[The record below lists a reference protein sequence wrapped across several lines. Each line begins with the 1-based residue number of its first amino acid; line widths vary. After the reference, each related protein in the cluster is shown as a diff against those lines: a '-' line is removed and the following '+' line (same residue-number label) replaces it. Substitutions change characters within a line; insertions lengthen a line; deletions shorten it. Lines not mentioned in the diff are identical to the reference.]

1 MDLTRLDS
9 KSAQN
14 ILLAINL
21 LRRRLRDQDYDAYAI
36 ELRLYAAEHGIETGL
51 LRAMVELSADPIE
64 LAGT

>member
-21 LRRRLRDQDYDAYAI
+21 LRRRLRDRDYDTYAI
-36 ELRLYAAEHGIETGL
+36 ELGVYAAEHGIDTGL

-64 LAGT
+64 LSGA